1 MENLVL
7 YGKTIA
13 FLATDGF
20 EQIELTEPWAA
31 IKNAGG
37 TVKLVSPKI
46 QGTIQGVH
54 HDKQGD
60 EFIVD
65 VQSSEAIV
73 EEFDALVLPGGVFS
87 PDALRLDGD
96 SVQFVRAFFE
106 AHKPVA
112 AICHGPWLLVE
123 ANVID
128 GRKLTSWPSLKTDI
142 LNAGG
147 TWIDEACVVDE
158 GLITSRSPKDLPEF
172 CKMTIK
178 EFAKGVIAIQPEWS
192 EKDSEMSLTEQKS
205 SQVIKDRR

>member
-20 EQIELTEPWAA
+20 EQIELTEPWSAL
-31 IKNAGG
+31 KNAGG

-46 QGTIQGVH
+46 EGTIRGVH
-54 HDKQGD
+54 HDVPGD

-65 VQSSEAIV
+65 VNISDASV
-73 EEFDALVLPGGVFS
+73 EEYDALVLPGGVFS
-87 PDALRLDGD
+87 PDALRMDED
-96 SVQFVRAFFE
+96 SVNFVRSFFA

-123 ANVID
+123 AAVLE

-142 LNAGG
+142 VNAGG
-147 TWIDEACVVDE
+147 TWLDEACVCDQ
-158 GLITSRSPKDLPEF
+158 GLVTSRSPEDLPDF
-172 CKMTIK
+172 CKMTIL
-178 EFAKGVIAIQPEWS
+178 EIAKGVQAVLPDAS
-192 EKDSEMSLTEQKS
+192 EAA
-205 SQVIKDRR
+205 V